1 MDGSPDGLL
10 GLPLGELLAE
20 VGARTTAPGGGA
32 VAGVV
37 TSLAGALGAMAA
49 RFAEGGAGLAE
60 GPARLADRSLALQER
75 AMALA
80 ERDLLVYAAYV
91 RVRRAGSGPDELA
104 AALDAATQVPLDLAE
119 VAAEIAELAGQL
131 VAGGNPRLRGD
142 AAAAVLTASAA
153 ARSAAVLVCENLGAV
168 DDPRLVRAAGLVARA
183 DAAER
188 TLLAGYPALAPP
200 R

>member
-1 MDGSPDGLL
+1 MNGAPDGLL
-10 GLPLGELLAE
+10 GLPLAELLAE

-32 VAGVV
+32 VTGVAA
-37 TSLAGALGAMAA
+37 SLAGALGAMAA
-49 RFAEGGAGLAE
+49 RFAEGGAGS
-60 GPARLADRSLALQER
+60 ADRSLALQER

-80 ERDLLVYAAYV
+80 ERDLVVYAAYV

-104 AALDAATQVPLDLAE
+104 AALDAATQVPLELAE
-119 VAAEIAELAGQL
+119 VAAEIAELAGEL

-142 AAAAVLTASAA
+142 AAAAVLMAAAA
-153 ARSAAVLVCENLGAV
+153 ARSAAVLVCENLGDAGDV
-168 DDPRLVRAAGLVARA
+168 RLVHAAGLVARV

-188 TLLAGYPALAPP
+188 TVLAGYPALAPP